1 MTQQD
6 ARPGGLEPP
15 TLGLEGRCSST
26 NTPVCNNLSV
36 RTSSWDDARHA
47 MSWDRLGDP
56 MRWLKAK
63 TVDALALAVFG
74 LVVVYAV
81 LDVSVTWIWQRVRR
95 QRGAQ
100 CI

>member
-1 MTQQD
+1 
-6 ARPGGLEPP
+6 
-15 TLGLEGRCSST
+15 
-26 NTPVCNNLSV
+26 
-36 RTSSWDDARHA
+36 
-47 MSWDRLGDP
+47 
-56 MRWLKAK
+56 MRWLKTK

-95 QRGAQ
+95 QRGAP